1 VPRGVRVNTERRRTV
16 WEAVPLRDAMLFL
29 GVCRATI
36 DRMVAAGTL
45 HPFRTDGNHRRFK
58 VAELRR
64 IRERQTRRKPPK
76 PAS

>member
-1 VPRGVRVNTERRRTV
+1 MPRGVVVNTDRRGIV

-45 HPFRTDGNHRRFK
+45 NPFRTDGNHRRFN

-64 IRERQTRRKPPK
+64 IRGRRSRRK
-76 PAS
+76 